1 MCLKEVL
8 YGCNLMQKCIG
19 FVCRLQQLLSVCLK
33 GCSMMKTAV
42 IILAAGLGKRMQ
54 AGCNKMF
61 LTIQGKTVL
70 EHTVQAFQNSDAV
83 DGIVIVVREAELAQ
97 VQQMVPQK
105 VYPKII
111 DYAGG
116 GKERQ
121 DSVYCGL
128 QVLPREYER
137 VLIHDGARPMVT
149 QDLILRLLQPLSP
162 SCGTVAGVPAKDTVK
177 RVDKD
182 GMVVETLERSQ
193 LWNIQ
198 TPQCFYTDT
207 IRRCHQQAQ
216 QEGYYGTDDA
226 SLAERYGVSVQIV
239 QGYYENIKLTTPEDL
254 AVAELFLQR
263 IQNSERGGE
272 DK

>member
-1 MCLKEVL
+1 
-8 YGCNLMQKCIG
+8 
-19 FVCRLQQLLSVCLK
+19 
-33 GCSMMKTAV
+33 
-42 IILAAGLGKRMQ
+42 
-54 AGCNKMF
+54 
-61 LTIQGKTVL
+61 
-70 EHTVQAFQNSDAV
+70 
-83 DGIVIVVREAELAQ
+83 
-97 VQQMVPQK
+97 MVPQK

-111 DYAGG
+111 GYTGG

-128 QVLPREYER
+128 QVLPKAYER

-216 QEGYYGTDDA
+216 QEGYYGTHDA
-226 SLAERYGVSVQIV
+226 FFGRTVWCICPNCAGLLRKYKINHTGGSGCGRVVFTADTEQRERRRGQMRIGFGYDVHRLVEERKLILGGVEIP
-239 QGYYENIKLTTPEDL
+239 YEKGLLGHSDARCAGACADGCHAGRCRFGRHWPSIFLTTMTGIKAFP
-254 AVAELFLQR
+254 A
-263 IQNSERGGE
+263 
-272 DK
+272 